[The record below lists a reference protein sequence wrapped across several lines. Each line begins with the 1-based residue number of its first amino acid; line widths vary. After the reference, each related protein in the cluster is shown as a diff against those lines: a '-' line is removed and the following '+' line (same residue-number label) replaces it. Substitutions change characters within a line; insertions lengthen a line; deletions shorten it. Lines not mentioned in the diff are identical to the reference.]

1 MGAANRLD
9 DKKPITKFED
19 FRLFKTIPKETVE
32 GSNFTV
38 CHTATF
44 DGADPLPGQKK
55 TCFCEDRPVYA
66 PNLCADDGEDCVCS
80 GYVTYGKKFSAAKK
94 VLDFKGH
101 MEAGGFAVTEVKEGT
116 KSLSCA
122 PDAFGGVDSA
132 TGEKEAGA
140 KACFC
145 DQRKK
150 MFNKESLKSI
160 NDLWKAKNA
169 IATSTGSI
177 ASTGKVL
184 DEVKAEIK
192 TKTDEWAQ
200 TVEVQETERKVATEA
215 LDAQKKCV
223 LQAKEAAKRY
233 KLE

>member
-9 DKKPITKFED
+9 DKKPITKFDD
-19 FRLFKTIPKETVE
+19 FRLFKTISKETVE
-32 GSNFTV
+32 GSNFTM

-44 DGADPLPGQKK
+44 DGADPLPGVKK

-101 MEAGGFAVTEVKEGT
+101 VEAGNYAVAEVKEGT

-122 PDAFGGVDSA
+122 ADAFGGVDPVGA
-132 TGEKEAGA
+132 EKEVP

-150 MFNKESLKSI
+150 MFNKDSLKSI
-160 NDLWKAKNA
+160 QDLWKAKNA
-169 IATSTGSI
+169 IATSSGSI

-215 LDAQKKCV
+215 LEAQKKCV